1 MSEYTLFILLVVFFM
16 NTRTYTLMAHCQLTH
31 DVFEL
36 DFCCD
41 DFDGEVA
48 AGKYTLFVLPSG
60 VRRAYS
66 IARYLGGGV
75 FRYIIKR
82 LGPTDEFPQG

>member
-1 MSEYTLFILLVVFFM
+1 MNTLQYTLT
-16 NTRTYTLMAHCQLTH
+16 NRRQLTH

-36 DFCCD
+36 DFCCES
-41 DFDGEVA
+41 FDAEVV

-66 IARYLGGGV
+66 IARYLGAGV

-82 LGPTDEFPQG
+82 LGPTDGFPQG

>member
-1 MSEYTLFILLVVFFM
+1 MNTLSYTLIS
-16 NTRTYTLMAHCQLTH
+16 RRALTN

-36 DFCCD
+36 DFLCD
-41 DFDGEVA
+41 GFDSDVV

-66 IARYLGGGV
+66 IARYLGAGV

-82 LGPTDEFPQG
+82 LGPTDVFPQG

>member
-1 MSEYTLFILLVVFFM
+1 M
-16 NTRTYTLMAHCQLTH
+16 NTLTYTLMTRRQLTH

-41 DFDGEVA
+41 GFDSDVV

-60 VRRAYS
+60 ARRAYS
-66 IARYLGGGV
+66 IARYLGSGV